1 MMAVGQNVQTYA
13 AAQVFYWTG
22 MNGMDYVLNIF
33 IADTSLLKNRLIW
46 LSVTQSPF
54 LCNSF
59 AGPKLGETF
68 LKYSTWRWGY
78 GVFAI
83 ITPFMCIPFWTIF
96 WLMSSRAKKLGVIEK
111 EKSGRTVGQSI
122 MHWGTEFDGEP
133 PANFN
138 PSLVDRC

>member
-1 MMAVGQNVQTYA
+1 
-13 AAQVFYWTG
+13 

-46 LSVTQSPF
+46 LAITHSPF

-59 AGPKLGETF
+59 AGPELGETF

-78 GVFAI
+78 GVFAL

-96 WLMSSRAKKLGVIEK
+96 GLMSSRAKKLGVIKE

-122 MHWGTEFDGEP
+122 MHWCIEFDGEP
-133 PANFN
+133 PANSN
-138 PSLVDRC
+138 PAFADQC